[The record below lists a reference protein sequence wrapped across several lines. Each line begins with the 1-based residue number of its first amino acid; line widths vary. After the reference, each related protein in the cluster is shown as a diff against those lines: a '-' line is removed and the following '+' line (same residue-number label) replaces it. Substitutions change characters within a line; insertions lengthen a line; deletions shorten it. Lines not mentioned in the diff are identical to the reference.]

1 MKDKVVFFGASTFGL
16 KCLKVLSDMDDI
28 TINGVV
34 SAPEKF
40 SISYNPEGVKNIL
53 HTDFS
58 SFCSNASIPFYE
70 IKSMKGSMSDPDLLF
85 NLNKWKPDYFIV
97 IGWYHMV
104 TKKIRDIAPAF
115 GMHAS
120 LLPNYSGGAP
130 LVWSLINDEKKTGIS
145 FFKLMD
151 GVDDGPIVDQKSTQI
166 LESDNIATL
175 YQRIEDLGMS
185 MLTENLPGI
194 LNRSNKFKVQDE
206 KKRVVYP
213 QRSPEDGL
221 INWNW
226 DSRQVWNFVR
236 AQTNPYPG
244 AFFYFGKKKISII
257 AGRYHQDFSNKG
269 LVVGEIV
276 SINSESVKIKCGK
289 GAFEIQEYRINGIKE
304 NNFRKDFSIDSS
316 QL

>member
-40 SISYNPEGVKNIL
+40 SISYNPKGVKNIL

-58 SFCSNASIPFYE
+58 SFCSKATIPFYE

-85 NLNKWKPDYFIV
+85 ILNKWKPDYFIV

-175 YQRIEDLGMS
+175 YRRIEDLGMS
-185 MLTENLPGI
+185 MLKENLPGI
-194 LNRSNKFKVQDE
+194 LNHSNKFKVQDE
-206 KKRVVYP
+206 KKRVIYP

-226 DSRQVWNFVR
+226 DSRRVWNFVR

-244 AFFYFGKKKISII
+244 AFFYFGEKKISII
-257 AGRYHQDFSNKG
+257 AGRYHQDFSKKG
-269 LVVGEIV
+269 LVAGEIV

-289 GAFEIQEYRINGIKE
+289 GAFEIQEYTINGTKQ